1 MVRIRVYVQR
11 LLCLLFEFDIY
22 YGILGRQKR
31 FSVAGT
37 NWTKHQLTYRFHNY
51 ATKSVLTPA
60 KQREIMGRAFNMWQ
74 AIGPLSFT
82 DITDSASSA
91 DITIS

>member
-1 MVRIRVYVQR
+1 M
-11 LLCLLFEFDIY
+11 
-22 YGILGRQKR
+22 
-31 FSVAGT
+31 SGT
-37 NWTKHQLTYRFHNY
+37 NWTKLQLTYRFHKY
-51 ATKSVLTPA
+51 ATKGVLTHA

-82 DITDSASSA
+82 DVTDSASSA